1 MNILAEP
8 VTIVYLMNIANKNVF
23 IDDNVKDVRF
33 KDIHDMSATP
43 GFICDAKDAAKE
55 VTNKKTVQ

>member
-23 IDDNVKDVRF
+23 IDDSVKDVRF
-33 KDIHDMSATP
+33 KDIHDMNVTP
-43 GFICDAKDAAKE
+43 GFTCDAKDAAKE
-55 VTNKKTVQ
+55 VTNKKTAQ